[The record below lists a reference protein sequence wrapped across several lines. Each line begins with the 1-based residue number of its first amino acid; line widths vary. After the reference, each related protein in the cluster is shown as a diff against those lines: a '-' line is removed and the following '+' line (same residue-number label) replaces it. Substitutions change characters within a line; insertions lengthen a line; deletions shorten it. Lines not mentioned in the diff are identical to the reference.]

1 MEGNAKTIT
10 VGLFGLGT
18 VGTGVVKAL
27 ERHGSLIRNRS
38 GYDVRVK
45 TICVRNLDRARE
57 VNTAKYK
64 VTTNSEH
71 ILNDP
76 EINVVVEAMG
86 GIEPARSYIK
96 EALEKGKHVVT
107 ANKALISK
115 HGRELFELAAKNG
128 VNLAFEASV
137 CGSIPIIK
145 DIRES
150 FVANSIS
157 SIFGIVNGTT
167 NFILTKM
174 ANEGKSYESALEEAQ
189 QKGFA
194 EADPSFDVGGKD
206 AAQKIAILATLA
218 FNTAVDPDTVY
229 IEGIQDVIAE
239 DIRFAENWGYAI
251 KLLAIAKKADGDGEG
266 IDVRVHPMLIQKKH
280 PLASVEGELNAVYL
294 NGDLVSG
301 QMFYGKGAG
310 QLPTASAVIS
320 DVIDVMKGVTVVRN
334 FNSLPLIDINDL
346 EFSYYLR
353 LPVIDRPGVLYRIAK
368 VLATSGVSIAELVQ
382 PTGKEVV
389 PIVIKTHKAKERMA
403 RHAFNELNKL
413 AVVKKGAVMIR
424 IQD

>member
-1 MEGNAKTIT
+1 MERQINI
-10 VGLFGLGT
+10 GLFGLGT

-38 GYDVRVK
+38 GYDVRIK
-45 TICVRNLDRARE
+45 AICVRNLGRARE
-57 VNTAKYK
+57 INTTKYK

-76 EINVVVEAMG
+76 EINVVIEAIG
-86 GIEPARSYIK
+86 GIEPAKSYIK
-96 EALEKGKHVVT
+96 EALGKGKHVVT

-115 HGRELFELAAKNG
+115 YGQELFELAAQNS

-145 DIRES
+145 GIRES

-174 ANEGKSYESALEEAQ
+174 TKEGRSYESALEEAQ
-189 QKGFA
+189 QRGFA

-206 AAQKIAILATLA
+206 AAQKIAILAMLA
-218 FNTAVDPDTVY
+218 FNTAVDPDTVHT
-229 IEGIQDVIAE
+229 EGIQDVTTD

-251 KLLAIAKKADGDGEG
+251 KLIALAKKAEGAEGNGEG
-266 IDVRVHPMLIQKKH
+266 IDVRVHPMLIPKKH
-280 PLASVEGELNAVYL
+280 PLAGVEGEINAVYL
-294 NGDLVSG
+294 NGDLVDG

-320 DVIDVMKGVTVVRN
+320 DVIDVMKTVAIVRN

-353 LPVIDRPGVLYRIAK
+353 LPVIDRSGVLYRVAK
-368 VLATSGVSIAELVQ
+368 VLATSGVSIAELIQ

-389 PIVIKTHKAKERMA
+389 SIVIKTHKAKERMM
-403 RHAFNELNKL
+403 RYAFDEVNKL

-424 IQD
+424 IQG

>member
-1 MEGNAKTIT
+1 MERERRVT

-18 VGTGVVKAL
+18 VGTGVAKVL
-27 ERHGSLIRNRS
+27 EKRSGLIRNRS
-38 GYDVRVK
+38 GYDVRLK

-76 EINVVVEAMG
+76 EINVVIEAMG

-96 EALEKGKHVVT
+96 EALAKGKHVVT

-115 HGRELFELAAKNG
+115 HGQELFELAAKNG

-137 CGSIPIIK
+137 CSSIPIIK
-145 DIRES
+145 GIRES

-157 SIFGIVNGTT
+157 SISGIVNGTT

-206 AAQKIAILATLA
+206 AAQKIAILAMLA
-218 FNTAVDPDTVY
+218 FNTTVDPDTVY
-229 IEGIQDVIAE
+229 AEGIQDVIAE
-239 DIRFAENWGYAI
+239 DIRFAGNWGYAI
-251 KLLAIAKKADGDGEG
+251 KLIALAKKAEGNGEG
-266 IDVRVHPMLIQKKH
+266 IDVRVHPMLVPKKH
-280 PLASVEGELNAVYL
+280 PIASVEGELNAVYL
-294 NGDLVSG
+294 NGDLVDG

-310 QLPTASAVIS
+310 QFPTASAVIS

-334 FNSLPLIDINDL
+334 FNSLPLIDVNDL

-353 LPVIDRPGVLYRIAK
+353 LPVIDRPGVLYKVAK

-382 PTGKEVV
+382 PTGKDVV
-389 PIVIKTHKAKERMA
+389 PIVIKTHKAKERMM
-403 RHAFNELNKL
+403 RHAFNEINKL

>member
-1 MEGNAKTIT
+1 MERERQVS

-18 VGTGVVKAL
+18 VGSGVVKAL
-27 ERHGSLIRNRS
+27 EKHSNLIRNRS
-38 GYDVRVK
+38 GYDVRIK

-76 EINVVVEAMG
+76 EINVVIEAMG

-115 HGRELFELAAKNG
+115 HGQELFELAAKCG

-145 DIRES
+145 GIRES

-157 SIFGIVNGTT
+157 SISGIVNGTT

-229 IEGIQDVIAE
+229 TEGIQDVIAD
-239 DIRFAENWGYAI
+239 DIRFAGNWGYAI
-251 KLLAIAKKADGDGEG
+251 KLVAIAKKADGDGEG
-266 IDVRVHPMLIQKKH
+266 IDVRVHPMLIPKKH

-294 NGDLVSG
+294 NGDLVDG

-320 DVIDVMKGVTVVRN
+320 DVIDVMKSVAVVRN
-334 FNSLPLIDINDL
+334 FNNMPLIDINDL

-368 VLATSGVSIAELVQ
+368 VLATSGVSIAELLQ
-382 PTGKEVV
+382 PSGKESV
-389 PIVIKTHKAKERMA
+389 PLIIKTHRAKERMI
-403 RHAFNELNKL
+403 RHAFNEINKL

-424 IQD
+424 ILD

>member
-1 MEGNAKTIT
+1 MEKQINI
-10 VGLFGLGT
+10 GLFGLGT

-27 ERHGSLIRNRS
+27 ERHGDLIRNRS
-38 GYDVRVK
+38 GYNIRIK

-71 ILNDP
+71 ILNDT
-76 EINVVVEAMG
+76 EINVVVEAIG

-96 EALEKGKHVVT
+96 AALEKGKHVVT

-115 HGRELFELAAKNG
+115 CGQELFELAAQNS

-137 CGSIPIIK
+137 CGSIPIVKCIK
-145 DIRES
+145 ES

-174 ANEGKSYESALEEAQ
+174 AREGKSYESALEEAQ
-189 QKGFA
+189 HKGFA

-206 AAQKIAILATLA
+206 AAQKIAILAMLA
-218 FNTAVDPDTVY
+218 FNSAVDPDTVY
-229 IEGIQDVIAE
+229 TEGIQDITAE
-239 DIRFAENWGYAI
+239 DIKAAGSWGYAI
-251 KLLAIAKKADGDGEG
+251 KLIALAAAAKTDSGTEALD
-266 IDVRVHPMLIQKKH
+266 IRVHPMLVSKRH

-294 NGDLVSG
+294 NGDLVDG

-310 QLPTASAVIS
+310 QLPTASAVVS
-320 DVIDVMKGVTVVRN
+320 DVIDVMRGLTEVRN
-334 FNSLPLIDINDL
+334 FNSLTRADISDL

-353 LPVIDRPGVLYRIAK
+353 LPVVDKPGVLHKVAK
-368 VLATSGVSIAELVQ
+368 VLATSGISIAELVQ
-382 PTGKEVV
+382 PGGKESV
-389 PIVIKTHKAKERMA
+389 PLIIKTHRAKERMM

-413 AVVKKGAVMIR
+413 AVVKKEAVMIR
-424 IQD
+424 ILD